1 MRKLWTR
8 LRAEIILLH
17 KEEAAQDLVE
27 YALVAV
33 IIGLAATAGM
43 GVIANEVNEIFSN
56 VAKKIGGYT
65 N

>member
-1 MRKLWTR
+1 MHKLWTR
-8 LRAEIILLH
+8 LRADIALLH
-17 KEEAAQDLVE
+17 KDEAAQDLVE

-33 IIGLAATAGM
+33 IIALAATAGM
-43 GVIANEVNEIFSN
+43 SSVAKQVNEVFSN

>member
-1 MRKLWTR
+1 MQKLWTR

-17 KEEAAQDLVE
+17 TEEDAQDLVE

-33 IIGLAATAGM
+33 IIALAATAGM
-43 GVIANEVNEIFSN
+43 GS
-56 VAKKIGGYT
+56 VAKEINIAFSSVARKIGGYT